1 MTKGRDKNLKF
12 KIYLDA
18 VSLLEKLSKM
28 EPHMPRM
35 YKFTLGRLL
44 LDWTAQLVWKIDR
57 MNMMHDKLDAIED
70 IAATVRTIEAVFY
83 TLIRCQALPKESPVN
98 EDAAAQLFESIE
110 NQARAL
116 WRSNKKEQQASRGP
130 TEQSVT

>member
-28 EPHMPRM
+28 EPHLTRV
-35 YKFTLGRLL
+35 YKFTLGRLMM
-44 LDWTAQLVWKIDR
+44 DWAAQLVYKIDR

-70 IAATVRTIEAVFY
+70 IAATVRTIESLFY
-83 TLIRCQALPKESPVN
+83 ILIRCHALPKESPVN
-98 EDAAAQLFESIE
+98 EDAAALLFESIE
-110 NQARAL
+110 AQARAL
-116 WRSNKKEQQASRGP
+116 WRSNKKDLSSRGP
-130 TEQSVT
+130 TATSSS